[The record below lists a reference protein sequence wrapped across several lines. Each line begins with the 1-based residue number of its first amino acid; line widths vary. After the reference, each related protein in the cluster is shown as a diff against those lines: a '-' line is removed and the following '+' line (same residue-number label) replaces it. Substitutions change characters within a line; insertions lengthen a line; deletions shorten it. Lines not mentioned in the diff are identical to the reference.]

1 MSINSMANAAIGR
14 RPDYEPLRGVPKSLK
29 EISKAASGA
38 SAPAN
43 QVTSALNVIVAY
55 IPTEISTCRCFG
67 CIRECQGPDYRCA
80 PHYRNG
86 DCFLEIRV
94 LSASLWGEP
103 GASVLAA
110 RSHNSDAF
118 LS

>member
-38 SAPAN
+38 SAPAD

-86 DCFLEIRV
+86 DCFLEI
-94 LSASLWGEP
+94 LPCDSSYSLDSIRRQTQDRQQISP
-103 GASVLAA
+103 PY
-110 RSHNSDAF
+110 SD
-118 LS
+118 